1 MISKAYTDEARR
13 IRRDLHRIPEIGF
26 QEFKTQKYII
36 DYLTELDL
44 SYEIA
49 AITGVVC
56 FIDMHQ
62 DTTIA
67 LRSDIDGLSI
77 NEQNDVDYKSKHEGC
92 MHACGHDGHIAMLL
106 TYAKYIVAENIQL
119 PNNILLIFQPA
130 EEGPG
135 GAEKIIE
142 EGFLEKYDVS
152 HVFAFHLSPDY
163 PYGMIATKSGE
174 FFASSIE
181 FYVDIKGRSAHGAQ
195 PQNGKDSILIGAQL
209 VTALHSMTMKDF
221 SPLEDY
227 LLHIGTFNGGD
238 RLNIIAGETSITG
251 VIRTFNKETQTKIVE
266 RMQKICEGYAL
277 SSGSEIELRIKYM
290 YPSIIHDE
298 ALLNKVLPA
307 ISDRFMLAK
316 KTMLAEDFS
325 YYTKE
330 LPSLFMLLGID
341 KNEGSYPLHSDH
353 FNFDEE
359 ILTVGIEAYLK
370 ISQLYFIN
378 TLK

>member
-1 MISKAYTDEARR
+1 MINKAYSDEARR
-13 IRRDLHRIPEIGF
+13 VRRDLHMIPEIGF
-26 QEFKTQKYII
+26 EEYKTQKYIT
-36 DYLTELDL
+36 DYLTVLNL
-44 SYEIA
+44 SYEIVA
-49 AITGVVC
+49 KTGVVC

-77 NEQNDVDYKSKHEGC
+77 NEQNDVDYKSKHEGY
-92 MHACGHDGHIAMLL
+92 MHACGHDGHVAMLL
-106 TYAKYIVAENIQL
+106 TYAKYIIAEKIQL
-119 PNNILLIFQPA
+119 QNNILLVFQPA

-135 GAEKIIE
+135 GAQKIIE
-142 EGFLEKYDVS
+142 EGLLKKYDVS

-181 FYVDIKGRSAHGAQ
+181 FYIDIKGRSAHGAQ

-221 SPLEDY
+221 NPLEDY

-238 RLNIIAGETSITG
+238 RLNIIAGETRITG
-251 VIRTFNKETQTKIVE
+251 IIRTFNKETQTKIVE
-266 RMQKICEGYAL
+266 RMQKICEGFAL
-277 SSGSEIELRIKYM
+277 SSGSEIELKIKYM

-298 ALLNKVLPA
+298 DLLNKVLPILA
-307 ISDRFMLAK
+307 DRFVLAK

-330 LPSLFMLLGID
+330 IPSLFMLLGIN
-341 KNEGSYPLHSDH
+341 KNEDSYPLHSDH
-353 FNFDEE
+353 FNFDEN
-359 ILTVGIEAYLK
+359 ILAVGIETYIQ
-370 ISQLYFIN
+370 ISQLNFFSA
-378 TLK
+378 

>member
-1 MISKAYTDEARR
+1 MISNVYSDEARK
-13 IRRDLHRIPEIGF
+13 IRRDLHMIPEIGF
-26 QEFKTQKYII
+26 QEFKTQKYIMNF
-36 DYLTELDL
+36 LAELDL

-49 AITGVVC
+49 AKTGVVC
-56 FIDMHQ
+56 YIDMHQ
-62 DTTIA
+62 NTTIA

-77 NEQNDVDYKSKHEGC
+77 NEKNDIDYKSLHEGF

-106 TYAKYIVAENIQL
+106 AYAKYIITENIQL

-135 GAEKIIE
+135 GAETIIE
-142 EGFLEKYDVS
+142 EGFLKKYDVS

-181 FYVDIKGRSAHGAQ
+181 FFIDVKGRSAHGAQ
-195 PQNGKDSILIGAQL
+195 PQNGKDSILIGTQL

-221 SPLEDY
+221 DPLEDY
-227 LLHIGTFNGGD
+227 LLNIGTFNGGD
-238 RLNIIAGETSITG
+238 RLNIIAGNTSISG
-251 VIRTFNKETQTKIVE
+251 IIRTFNKETQTKIVE
-266 RMQKICEGYAL
+266 RMQKICEGCAL
-277 SSGSEIELRIKYM
+277 SSGSEIKLKIKYM

-298 ALLNKVLPA
+298 DLLNKVLPA
-307 ISDRFMLAK
+307 LSTHFMLAK

-325 YYTKE
+325 YYTKQI
-330 LPSLFMLLGID
+330 PSLFMLLGIN
-341 KNEGSYPLHSDH
+341 KNGESYPLHSDH

-359 ILTVGIEAYLK
+359 ILSVGIESYLK
-370 ISQLYFIN
+370 ISQLNFQN
-378 TLK
+378 G